1 MHKLFLLIIS
11 TLFLAASPVE
21 LSAQDTV
28 EEQEVCV
35 GKNVLP
41 EKEGDKCK
49 FSTYIEIKKAYISGI
64 SIFVHQGT
72 EIKASIFNEFGVS
85 AIDFGYNIKRDKI
98 KIYHVFKPLNRW
110 FIKRM
115 LRKNLLSLI
124 HEMQNGKSEY
134 VDSRH
139 QIKYILKPIN

>member
-1 MHKLFLLIIS
+1 MHKLFLYIIS
-11 TLFLAASPVE
+11 VFFLTAFPVQ
-21 LSAQDTV
+21 LSAQNAE
-28 EEQEVCV
+28 EEQEVYV
-35 GKNVLP
+35 GKKVLP
-41 EKEGDKCK
+41 SQEGDRCK

-124 HEMQNGKSEY
+124 HEMQNGRSEY
-134 VDSRH
+134 VDNRH